1 MRANAGVDKVRNSTG
16 RALAGIFLVVAIAG
30 CGESPASPSPSPS
43 PSVSRTVSPI
53 PTLAATPTPTPTPTP
68 SFVATGSMHEGRMNA
83 TATLLQ
89 NGKVLIAGG
98 SPESSVDSSAVT
110 DSAELYDPS
119 TGKFTSTGSMVTGR
133 MSATATLLSDGR
145 VLIAGGW
152 GCLTK
157 ACNPEPAGH
166 EEGYLKSA
174 ELYDPGTGKSTS
186 TGPMERLYDSATLLP
201 DGRVLMLGAE
211 QSVAAYD
218 PTSGNFTLIGTLLND
233 YDTAIATPIAGGQ
246 VLIVGYKSPGQ
257 GPSDLALY
265 AAELFDL
272 ASGRSSP
279 LTIPLPAGGSAG
291 PGVAAA
297 VALTKEGGVLVCLDN
312 NLVTYDPATRS
323 FTQTGTFSVPSQWN
337 GATTT
342 LLPGDRFLFTGGQTD
357 LGAETTDMAALY
369 DPTNGF
375 QMIGSMIHRR
385 SGQTATLLPDGT
397 ILIAGGPSDTVG
409 ESTASAELL
418 RL

>member
-1 MRANAGVDKVRNSTG
+1 
-16 RALAGIFLVVAIAG
+16 
-30 CGESPASPSPSPS
+30 
-43 PSVSRTVSPI
+43 
-53 PTLAATPTPTPTPTP
+53 
-68 SFVATGSMHEGRMNA
+68 MNA

-110 DSAELYDPS
+110 DSAELYDPT
-119 TGKFTSTGSMVTGR
+119 TGKFTPTGSMVTGR

-157 ACNPEPAGH
+157 ACNPEG

-174 ELYDPGTGKSTS
+174 ELYDPGTGKFTS
-186 TGPMERLYDSATLLP
+186 TGSMERLYGSATLLP
-201 DGRVLMLGAE
+201 DGRVLMLGADR
-211 QSVAAYD
+211 SVAAYD
-218 PTSGNFTLIGTLLND
+218 PTSGNFTLIGSLLNS
-233 YDTAIATPIAGGQ
+233 YDRPTAAPIAGGQ
-246 VLIVGYKSPGQ
+246 VLVVGYPMPGQ
-257 GPSDLALY
+257 GSSIGLY

-272 ASGRSSP
+272 AGGKSSP
-279 LTIPLPAGGSAG
+279 LTSPLPTGGSAG
-291 PGVAAA
+291 PGAAPA
-297 VALTKEGGVLVCLDN
+297 VALTKEGGVLVCLDSYV
-312 NLVTYDPATRS
+312 VTYDPATRS
-323 FTQTGTFSVPSQWN
+323 FTQTGSISVSNEWH

-357 LGAETTDMAALY
+357 LPGDSEGTDMAGVY
-369 DPTNGF
+369 DPTTGL
-375 QMIGSMIHRR
+375 QMIGPMIHRR
-385 SGQTATLLPDGT
+385 FGQTATLLPDGT
-397 ILIAGGPSDTVG
+397 ILIAGGQSDTVG